1 MDLKRDYDK
10 LYQHWLNEFEKTD
23 LTELNQNLFIQY
35 NKIINSI
42 NNHQESSDDDL
53 RFQVFETYKQKF
65 NFMFND
71 LLKMRELKIINSA
84 LALKDITIVHVS
96 EAEKLLYQSLIS
108 SIKGFKKVRA
118 ISSFEES
125 ENLEELLESDEVGET
140 VQQDKIET
148 TQVNTIIE
156 NKAFNKSELIS
167 EQSKEKINYS
177 LIRFLINTPPLVG
190 IDLLN
195 YGPFEKEDI
204 AYIPTQNAKIL
215 IIEKF
220 AEKIAITEPYL
231 NFSSNSSLK

>member
-42 NNHQESSDDDL
+42 NNHQESSDNDL
-53 RFQVFETYKQKF
+53 KFQVFETYKQKF
-65 NFMFND
+65 NYMFND

-84 LALKDITIVHVS
+84 LALKDITIDHVS
-96 EAEKLLYQSLIS
+96 EAEKLFYQNLIS

-118 ISSFEES
+118 ISSYEES
-125 ENLEELLESDEVGET
+125 EKSEKLLESEEMGEI
-140 VQQDKIET
+140 VQQDKIEP

-156 NKAFNKSELIS
+156 EKVSNESEIKV
-167 EQSKEKINYS
+167 EQSKEKIDYS

-204 AYIPTQNAKIL
+204 AYLPTQNAKIL

-220 AEKIAITEPYL
+220 AEKIVIA
-231 NFSSNSSLK
+231 

>member
-84 LALKDITIVHVS
+84 LALKDITIDYVS

-125 ENLEELLESDEVGET
+125 ENSEELLKSDEVGET
-140 VQQDKIET
+140 VQQDKIES
-148 TQVNTIIE
+148 TQANTIIE
-156 NKAFNKSELIS
+156 NKASNKSELIS
-167 EQSKEKINYS
+167 KQSKEKIDYS